1 MRGCSRCWCQTTRR
15 RALRRFKET
24 QQVSAERQTPANQ
37 KSHWE
42 ENKPLQ
48 TAKHPP
54 HVLTILTPLLLDLTF
69 FLFFFFLPQ
78 AVHECWFIL
87 HPQATQLK
95 KKKKKENTHVNT
107 SGTWCSL
114 LSASHKIRLIYH
126 IQFAASH
133 TCSKTP
139 CISCTVY
146 HHDRIYY

>member
-69 FLFFFFLPQ
+69 FFFFFFASGCAWVLIHFTSTGYT
-78 AVHECWFIL
+78 A
-87 HPQATQLK
+87 K
-95 KKKKKENTHVNT
+95 KKKKEKENTHVNT